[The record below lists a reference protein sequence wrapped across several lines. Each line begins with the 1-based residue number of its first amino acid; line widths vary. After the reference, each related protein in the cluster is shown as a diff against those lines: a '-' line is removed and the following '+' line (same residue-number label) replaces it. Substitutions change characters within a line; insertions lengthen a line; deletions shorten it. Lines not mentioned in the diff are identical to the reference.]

1 MALKVSKAEVWAVT
15 IDDRPGGAA
24 EKLEGLSKAGANLE
38 MLLAR
43 RSEPGKGVMFVTPV
57 KGKKA
62 VEAAQQAGMGRPE
75 NIHSVRIEGGDKP
88 GLGSRI
94 ARTLSDA
101 GINFRGMSA
110 IAMSRK
116 ESSPRTARQATEG
129 LLVPRSN
136 LFRWEDADLYLRWW
150 LSGVVCAPIEGAVV
164 HEYHVRNGSVSNCGL
179 TRRRREAW
187 LSRQAELLGASERRA
202 A

>member
-1 MALKVSKAEVWAVT
+1 MPAHHSGGGAMALKVSKAEVWAVT

-75 NIHSVRIEGGDKP
+75 NIHSD
-88 GLGSRI
+88 
-94 ARTLSDA
+94 
-101 GINFRGMSA
+101 
-110 IAMSRK
+110 RK
-116 ESSPRTARQATEG
+116 STRLNSSHSQT
-129 LLVPRSN
+129 S
-136 LFRWEDADLYLRWW
+136 Y
-150 LSGVVCAPIEGAVV
+150 AVF
-164 HEYHVRNGSVSNCGL
+164 CL
-179 TRRRREAW
+179 KK
-187 LSRQAELLGASERRA
+187 
-202 A
+202 